1 MSGECVEGHS
11 EQMETRALY
20 LPVVERLVNNIG
32 RN

>member
-1 MSGECVEGHS
+1 MGGDCVEGHS

-20 LPVVERLVNNIG
+20 LVERLVSNIG